1 MGNIFY
7 FIYVLIYIFFII
19 YSCRLTV
26 NKDLQYKFYLI
37 ILFTLLYDSLIS
49 GIGFLVGE
57 SQFLKFLNFFRYA
70 FHVFISPLLC
80 YIVFKISQKMG
91 VKIAQKKGAEIMVWV
106 LVFMF
111 IAWGFSHD
119 IAGLDLT
126 PNVAWGVLTYDHAEP
141 SIPFPIIFINIFV
154 IIISILIWKTTR
166 WPVLFITS
174 LAMFF
179 IGTIQIKEL
188 GQVPGNTGEILFIYG
203 FLMAQKKLF
212 RLNS

>member
-7 FIYVLIYIFFII
+7 FIYVLIYIFLII
-19 YSCRLTV
+19 YSCQLAM

-57 SQFLKFLNFFRYA
+57 SQILMFLNFFRYA

-80 YIVFKISQKMG
+80 YIVFKIAQKMG
-91 VKIAQKKGAEIMVWV
+91 VMVAQKKGAEIVVWV
-106 LVFMF
+106 LVFIF

-126 PNVAWGVLTYDHAEP
+126 PNVAWGVLTYDHAEL

-179 IGTIQIKEL
+179 IGMIQIKEL
-188 GQVPGNTGEILFIYG
+188 GQVPGNAGEILFIYG
-203 FLMAQKKLF
+203 FLMAQKKLIS
-212 RLNS
+212 LNS